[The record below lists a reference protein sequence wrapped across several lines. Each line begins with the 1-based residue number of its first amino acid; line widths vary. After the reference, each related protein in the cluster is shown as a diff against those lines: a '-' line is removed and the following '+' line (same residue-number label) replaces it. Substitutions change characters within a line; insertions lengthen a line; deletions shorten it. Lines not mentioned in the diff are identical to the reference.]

1 MFFKLYLKIF
11 KELGIKVIPVRAPA
25 GEIGGNLSHEFHM
38 IVESGE
44 SEIYVDESLESM
56 DFNNYS
62 IDDVMSIKSYT
73 DAFYNDNKITMS

>member
-44 SEIYVDESLESM
+44 SEIYIDESL
-56 DFNNYS
+56 DFYG
-62 IDDVMSIKSYT
+62 
-73 DAFYNDNKITMS
+73 FQ